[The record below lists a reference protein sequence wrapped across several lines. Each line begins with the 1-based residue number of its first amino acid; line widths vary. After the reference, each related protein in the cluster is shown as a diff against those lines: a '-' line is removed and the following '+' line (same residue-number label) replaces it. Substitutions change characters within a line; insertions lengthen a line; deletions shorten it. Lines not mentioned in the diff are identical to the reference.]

1 MKEQLS
7 SDKKEKRNSFV
18 RFLGMA
24 STVGINFVATT
35 LVGFAIG
42 HWILDAYFG
51 TGPWFAVIFMLLG
64 IASGFK
70 YLFKLAKKAEKFN
83 EEEDAEK

>member
-1 MKEQLS
+1 MTNSRLS
-7 SDKKEKRNSFV
+7 SKKEKRNSYV

-42 HWILDAYFG
+42 HWILDKYFG
-51 TGPWFAVIFMLLG
+51 TGPWFAIIFMLLG

-70 YLFKLAKKAEKFN
+70 YLFKLAKKAGQFEQN
-83 EEEDAEK
+83 NDE